1 MRVRE
6 VCEKWGIPGVAE
18 VLEREGI
25 LSLYPPQ
32 EEAIRKGVME
42 GKNLVLAV
50 PTAGGK
56 TLVAELCML
65 RSILVEGGK
74 ALYIVPLRAL
84 ASEKYEEFKERYGP
98 LGVKVGISTGDF
110 DTADLRLAKYDL
122 LVATSEKVDSL
133 LRHRAKWLADVVSV
147 VVLDE
152 VHLINDPGRGPTLE
166 VLTAR
171 LRQVNPKV
179 QVLALSATVRN
190 AEELAEWLGAELVR
204 SDWRPVPLK
213 RGVFWD
219 GKIIFEDGEK
229 RKIGEGEALSILTLD
244 TLREGGQVLIFVNT
258 RKSAQTVASS
268 LSEKVVMLLG
278 EEEREKLRQV
288 AKRVEGALG
297 EPTRT
302 CKLLAECVRR
312 GVAFHH
318 AGLHADQRKEVEDAF
333 RGNLLKVVCA
343 TPTLAAGMNLPAR
356 RVVVRDYRR
365 YSEDFGST
373 LIPVLEIQQMMGRA
387 GRPKYDRY
395 GEAVLIAKS
404 EGEVEV
410 LMEEYV
416 KGEPERLVSK
426 LGTEP
431 ALRTHVLACVAS
443 GYASTV
449 GDVLGF
455 MEGTF
460 FSHQFEVKTMKGVVE
475 RVLDFL
481 EEEGMVRKEGERLLA
496 TPFGE
501 LVSRLYIDP
510 LSGVL
515 MREGLEGISKGEP
528 TTLGLLHLI
537 CRTPD
542 MERLYLGRGEEMEF
556 ENLVEERW
564 KEFLVPVPED
574 PEDFEFFLAEVKTA
588 RMLESWVEEVHE
600 ERIHEEFGVGAGDI
614 RRMVETASW
623 LLHAAHELARLLKV
637 KKALRPLRKLE
648 ERVKYGV
655 KEELLELV
663 QLSGIGRVRA
673 RNLWKAGYKRLE
685 DIKRATVEQLASV
698 PTIGPETAKSIK
710 RQVEGREWS
719 GI

>member
-229 RKIGEGEALSILTLD
+229 RHLGEGEALSILTLD

-258 RKSAQTVASS
+258 R
-268 LSEKVVMLLG
+268 E
-278 EEEREKLRQV
+278 
-288 AKRVEGALG
+288 
-297 EPTRT
+297 
-302 CKLLAECVRR
+302 
-312 GVAFHH
+312 
-318 AGLHADQRKEVEDAF
+318 
-333 RGNLLKVVCA
+333 
-343 TPTLAAGMNLPAR
+343 
-356 RVVVRDYRR
+356 
-365 YSEDFGST
+365 
-373 LIPVLEIQQMMGRA
+373 
-387 GRPKYDRY
+387 
-395 GEAVLIAKS
+395 
-404 EGEVEV
+404 
-410 LMEEYV
+410 
-416 KGEPERLVSK
+416 
-426 LGTEP
+426 
-431 ALRTHVLACVAS
+431 
-443 GYASTV
+443 
-449 GDVLGF
+449 
-455 MEGTF
+455 
-460 FSHQFEVKTMKGVVE
+460 
-475 RVLDFL
+475 
-481 EEEGMVRKEGERLLA
+481 
-496 TPFGE
+496 
-501 LVSRLYIDP
+501 
-510 LSGVL
+510 
-515 MREGLEGISKGEP
+515 
-528 TTLGLLHLI
+528 
-537 CRTPD
+537 
-542 MERLYLGRGEEMEF
+542 
-556 ENLVEERW
+556 
-564 KEFLVPVPED
+564 
-574 PEDFEFFLAEVKTA
+574 
-588 RMLESWVEEVHE
+588 
-600 ERIHEEFGVGAGDI
+600 
-614 RRMVETASW
+614 
-623 LLHAAHELARLLKV
+623 
-637 KKALRPLRKLE
+637 
-648 ERVKYGV
+648 
-655 KEELLELV
+655 
-663 QLSGIGRVRA
+663 
-673 RNLWKAGYKRLE
+673 
-685 DIKRATVEQLASV
+685 
-698 PTIGPETAKSIK
+698 
-710 RQVEGREWS
+710 
-719 GI
+719 